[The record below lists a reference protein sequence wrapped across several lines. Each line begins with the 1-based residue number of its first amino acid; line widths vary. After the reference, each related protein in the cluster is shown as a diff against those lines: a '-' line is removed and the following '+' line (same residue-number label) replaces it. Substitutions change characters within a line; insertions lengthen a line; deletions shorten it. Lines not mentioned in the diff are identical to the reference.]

1 MRIKISA
8 LDTLFFRDGK
18 PFSMGE
24 ETWANALFPP
34 PPNVFYG
41 ALRSLYFSIFR
52 DEFSRIEQEDKTRNL
67 IIESVTAFINDKSR
81 LPVPMDIVKKKEKED
96 NQYCFLEMTTNN
108 FQSSY
113 PLEKMLIAP
122 DLTEVVESV
131 EGKAYLRK
139 RDFLKYLANGTEFPS
154 SRIKPEFQKD
164 LIIDEPKVGIG
175 RDNTTLT
182 TDEGKL
188 YRVGMKRLITYKK
201 NDDRTEKITFDFIVD
216 FHGLDFKKQLPEKGF
231 LKLGAENKSAYYELL
246 PDFDNES
253 ASEAFQSNQFKL
265 VLTSPAV
272 FKNGWF
278 PDFLDEQYQGK
289 FEGHSVKL
297 IAASTGKA
305 AFIGGFDIKKREPK
319 PMFKAIPAGSVYY
332 FEIQN
337 GIKELNVKE
346 VKLTCLND
354 LSKEGFGQA
363 FIGKI

>member
-24 ETWANALFPP
+24 ETWANGLFPP

-41 ALRSLYFSIFR
+41 ALRSLYFSIFQ
-52 DEFSRIEQEDKTRNL
+52 DEFIRIEQEDKTKNL

-81 LPVPMDIVKKKEKED
+81 LPVPMDIVKKKEKEE
-96 NQYCFLEMTTNN
+96 YCFLEMTTNN
-108 FQSSY
+108 FLNSY
-113 PLEKMLIAP
+113 PLENMLLAP
-122 DLTEVVESV
+122 DSTDVVESM

-139 RDFLKYLANGTEFPS
+139 QDFLKYLANGSEFPS
-154 SRIKPEFQKD
+154 SRIKPDFQKD
-164 LIIDEPKVGIG
+164 LIVDEPKVGIG

-188 YRVGMKRLITYKK
+188 YRVGMKRLKTDK
-201 NDDRTEKITFDFIVD
+201 NTFDFVID
-216 FHGLDFKKQLPEKGF
+216 FHGLDFKKQLPQKGF
-231 LKLGAENKSAYYELL
+231 LKLGAENKSAHYELL
-246 PDFDNES
+246 PDIDSES
-253 ASEAFQSNQFKL
+253 ASETFQSNQFKL
-265 VLTSPAV
+265 VLTSPGV

-278 PDFLDEQYQGK
+278 PGFLDEQYQGK

-305 AFIGGFDIKKREPK
+305 IFIGGFDMKKREPK

-332 FEIQN
+332 FEIQD
-337 GIKELNVKE
+337 GIIELNVKE
-346 VKLTCLND
+346 VKLTCLNT

-363 FIGKI
+363 FIGKT